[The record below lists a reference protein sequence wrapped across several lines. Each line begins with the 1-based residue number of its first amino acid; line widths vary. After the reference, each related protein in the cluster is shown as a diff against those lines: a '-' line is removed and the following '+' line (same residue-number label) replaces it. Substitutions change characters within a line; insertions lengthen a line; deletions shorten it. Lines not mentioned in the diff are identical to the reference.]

1 MTGSAYAACT
11 YEEIDSAASC
21 ASDRF
26 ALWRET
32 GSLPMAAEP
41 PDDESRRRFHIR
53 VRRLSGP
60 SARSAD
66 LAATPIKLTRTK
78 ADYNKDGL
86 DMVSLT
92 LLIGLNVQHQFG
104 LAGRSPVVRPGQ
116 ILVKDFSQP
125 ATAWW
130 QNSSRSLNLH
140 LPQLTVEAAIGDKL
154 RRLHGT
160 VLSPAG
166 VSPMLATQLR
176 TLANIAA
183 KLARPTRVAA
193 LDTTADLAA
202 SVLRCEL
209 GIRLEDEAN
218 NAGLFAAA
226 QVLVKRNLA
235 SHHLNPE
242 LIARQLRC
250 SRAHLCRVFAQHG
263 ETVAD
268 YIRELRLQRVRR
280 LLVGD
285 AETATRIG
293 DIAYRCGFED
303 PVHFARVFRQRFGLT
318 PSAEGPSR
326 LSGVLR
332 LPLA

>member
-1 MTGSAYAACT
+1 
-11 YEEIDSAASC
+11 
-21 ASDRF
+21 
-26 ALWRET
+26 
-32 GSLPMAAEP
+32 
-41 PDDESRRRFHIR
+41 
-53 VRRLSGP
+53 
-60 SARSAD
+60 
-66 LAATPIKLTRTK
+66 
-78 ADYNKDGL
+78 
-86 DMVSLT
+86 
-92 LLIGLNVQHQFG
+92 LIGLNVQHQFG
-104 LAGRSPVVRPGQ
+104 LAGRSAVVRSGQ
-116 ILVKDFSQP
+116 ILVKDFAQP

-140 LPQLTVEAAIGDKL
+140 LPRLTAEAAVGDKL

-166 VSPMLATQLR
+166 VLPMLATQLR
-176 TLANIAA
+176 TLATIAP
-183 KLARPTRVAA
+183 KLDGSARAAA

-209 GIRLEDEAN
+209 GMRLEDEAN
-218 NAGLFAAA
+218 NAGLFVAA
-226 QVLVKRNLA
+226 QVFVKRNLA

-242 LIARQLRC
+242 LIARQLHC
-250 SRAHLCRVFAQHG
+250 SRAHLYRVFAQHG

-268 YIRELRLQRVRR
+268 YIRELRLQRARR

-318 PSAEGPSR
+318 PSALKGRAAFREC
-326 LSGVLR
+326 
-332 LPLA
+332 